1 MIIFHHCVPTDP
13 VELPELRVMMLG
25 KTGAGKS
32 ASGNTILGREAFK
45 SEASALP
52 VTKSCDSQSGVVEGR
67 NITVIDTPAIT
78 TRKAAWLS
86 EKVDPGPH
94 VFLLVIPLGRFT
106 EEDGKEV
113 KWIQTNFGEE
123 ALKFTIILFTG
134 GDQMDQIN
142 AEEFLNESSGLQ
154 TLVSSTGGG
163 YHIFDNKTPRGRGQ
177 VKGLLEK
184 IELLLRKNM
193 GYSYSY
199 GLHEQVKIAVREE
212 EERKR
217 REEEEEEKKKRRGI
231 RWKEIYKSIKCHK
244 MERDIQLNHQIVV
257 KANKATRNA
266 LFVKDDLAGSKLKN
280 FLKILCLL

>member
-1 MIIFHHCVPTDP
+1 MLLIILSVLTALTFHHCYEDP
-13 VELPELRVMMLG
+13 VVIPELRVMMLG

-45 SEASALP
+45 SEASAFP

-78 TRKAAWLS
+78 TGKAAWMS

-94 VFLLVIPLGRFT
+94 VFLLVIPLRRFT

-113 KWIQTNFGEE
+113 KWIQSNFGEE
-123 ALKFTIILFTG
+123 ALKFTIVLFTG
-134 GDQMDQIN
+134 GDQMDQKN
-142 AEEFLNESSGLQ
+142 AEQFLHESSGLQ
-154 TLVSSTGGG
+154 TLVRSTGGG
-163 YHIFDNKTPRGRGQ
+163 YHIFDNKNPRGRGQ

-184 IELLLRKNM
+184 IELQLRKNM

-199 GLHEQVKIAVREE
+199 GLHEQVTTAVRAE

-217 REEEEEEKKKRRGI
+217 SP
-231 RWKEIYKSIKCHK
+231 YKTRAIKG
-244 MERDIQLNHQIVV
+244 QNH
-257 KANKATRNA
+257 
-266 LFVKDDLAGSKLKN
+266 
-280 FLKILCLL
+280 